1 MNRLLILLL
10 IAVLTKS
17 AFATLQNPDRII
29 IENNT
34 FVTYSDLFKNHIR
47 KESIFK
53 NSYMQ
58 IDELEEIA
66 NPETEEYE
74 VRQVYRIW
82 EIIDNKMFLIKI
94 TDGVYDVVLNEIFKE
109 NEPKEKVFADWLT
122 DTIYISRGEILAEGV
137 RPVREYETMLILQNG
152 VVISRTD
159 YINQILKKSD
169 FPIDTKFIYQ
179 NINWDNIPD
188 MKDKTVQVYIGIQ
201 PKKDG
206 KLDFIESSSF
216 AIVDTVIITDK
227 ENPFLIEAIRIA
239 RLVKEWNVLMQR
251 NEITPQLM
259 TINFDQRLKKKYTR

>member
-1 MNRLLILLL
+1 
-10 IAVLTKS
+10 
-17 AFATLQNPDRII
+17 
-29 IENNT
+29 
-34 FVTYSDLFKNHIR
+34 
-47 KESIFK
+47 
-53 NSYMQ
+53 
-58 IDELEEIA
+58 
-66 NPETEEYE
+66 
-74 VRQVYRIW
+74 
-82 EIIDNKMFLIKI
+82 
-94 TDGVYDVVLNEIFKE
+94 
-109 NEPKEKVFADWLT
+109 
-122 DTIYISRGEILAEGV
+122 
-137 RPVREYETMLILQNG
+137 MLILQNG